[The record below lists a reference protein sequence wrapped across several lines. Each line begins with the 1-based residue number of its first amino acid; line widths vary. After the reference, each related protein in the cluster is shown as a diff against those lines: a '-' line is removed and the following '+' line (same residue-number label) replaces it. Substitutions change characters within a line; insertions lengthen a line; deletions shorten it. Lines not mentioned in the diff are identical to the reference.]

1 MQVWSTLYVTMGTA
15 SYLISR
21 AGGSLVLYGSQ
32 LVLNF
37 TWTPTFF
44 GAKRLKLALANISA
58 LDATLLATTV
68 QFFRQS
74 SVAGA
79 LMVPYCAWSVL
90 ATALN
95 TSIMLDNPE
104 QSQDSNNPPWDQS
117 KTTASKAQ

>member
-1 MQVWSTLYVTMGTA
+1 MQVWSTLYVSMGTA

-21 AGGSLVLYGSQ
+21 AGGSLVLYSSQ

-37 TWTPTFF
+37 MWTPTFF

-95 TSIMLDNPE
+95 TRIMLDNPE
-104 QSQDSNNPPWDQS
+104 QSQDTNNPPWDQS